1 MLPATTMVSGL
12 SEEEEENYAGHVS
25 GTLIQFIRVIV
36 DLDSCH
42 YIDLMRLIYTAF
54 MFVIRVRANVSKF
67 RLFCNCFLQKM
78 TSIYLVVLSISLVL
92 LYIWPLLYYQLSYTM
107 GQYMYVHY

>member
-1 MLPATTMVSGL
+1 VSGL
-12 SEEEEENYAGHVS
+12 SEEGDDYVGHVS
-25 GTLIQFIRVIV
+25 GTLIQFIWVIV

-42 YIDLMRLIYTAF
+42 YIDLMWLIYTAF

-78 TSIYLVVLSISLVL
+78 TSIYLVLLSISLVTERSFNL
-92 LYIWPLLYYQLSYTM
+92 L
-107 GQYMYVHY
+107 V